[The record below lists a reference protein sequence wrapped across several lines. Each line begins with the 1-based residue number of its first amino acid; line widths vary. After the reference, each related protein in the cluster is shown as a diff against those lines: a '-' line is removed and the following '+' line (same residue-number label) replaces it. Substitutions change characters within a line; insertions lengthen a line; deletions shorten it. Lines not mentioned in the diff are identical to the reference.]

1 MLVPEWFVRS
11 AARVPVAVPSARR
24 PRTGARHRVRGA
36 DHEYGGVMGLMEAV
50 PVVRPESRRVRTAS
64 LPSGQ
69 QLARQLVTTVRV
81 AEVLL
86 PGDRP
91 ARPASVVGRHRT
103 GRRGRRAARGVETCV
118 TWRIGKVFAS
128 TVSPAARVNDR
139 DRRGRDP
146 ALFARAGL
154 RGRAAR
160 EHLRPPPRQRV
171 RRDAVGRGGRA
182 VGWQRKEHVA
192 PEHRHVRADT
202 LEALVDTVAANVNA
216 ALGAA
221 GFGATR

>member
-1 MLVPEWFVRS
+1 
-11 AARVPVAVPSARR
+11 
-24 PRTGARHRVRGA
+24 
-36 DHEYGGVMGLMEAV
+36 MGLMEAV

-86 PGDRP
+86 HHDRP

-103 GRRGRRAARGVETCV
+103 GRRGRRAARGVGNLRDL
-118 TWRIGKVFAS
+118 RIGKVFAS

-139 DRRGRDP
+139 DQVAVEIRLYLPEQDYVAGRHVNT
-146 ALFARAGL
+146 FGL
-154 RGRAAR
+154 RHGNAFGATLSVAAGAQWAGNAR
-160 EHLRPPPRQRV
+160 STS
-171 RRDAVGRGGRA
+171 RRNTGM
-182 VGWQRKEHVA
+182 
-192 PEHRHVRADT
+192 RADT